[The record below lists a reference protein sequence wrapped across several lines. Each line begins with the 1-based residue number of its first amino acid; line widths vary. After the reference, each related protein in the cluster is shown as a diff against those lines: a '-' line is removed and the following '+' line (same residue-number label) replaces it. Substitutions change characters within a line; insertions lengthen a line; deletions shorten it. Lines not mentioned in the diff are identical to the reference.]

1 MGIEQQGAESGRSDG
16 TSEGRELATAR
27 RGRAAGGKLSASQAS
42 LGAISGGRWKSTT
55 AQELRAAV
63 EPGLRRGISA
73 GDAETGEEP
82 LPSRAQ
88 PALRPCCGKCRL
100 SSAEADVTQLDQ
112 VFWLEEERVV
122 SEDWV
127 VRYNNRLLQLERQ
140 SQHWAPSRSR
150 VLVRE
155 NEAGKIQIRYR
166 DHDLLF
172 HEVPWASTARS
183 KRRGLECTL
192 GLRHEVKGAVAVC

>member
-1 MGIEQQGAESGRSDG
+1 
-16 TSEGRELATAR
+16 
-27 RGRAAGGKLSASQAS
+27 
-42 LGAISGGRWKSTT
+42 
-55 AQELRAAV
+55 
-63 EPGLRRGISA
+63 
-73 GDAETGEEP
+73 
-82 LPSRAQ
+82 
-88 PALRPCCGKCRL
+88 
-100 SSAEADVTQLDQ
+100 
-112 VFWLEEERVV
+112 VV

-183 KRRGLECTL
+183 EGRGLECTL

>member
-1 MGIEQQGAESGRSDG
+1 M
-16 TSEGRELATAR
+16 
-27 RGRAAGGKLSASQAS
+27 
-42 LGAISGGRWKSTT
+42 
-55 AQELRAAV
+55 
-63 EPGLRRGISA
+63 
-73 GDAETGEEP
+73 
-82 LPSRAQ
+82 
-88 PALRPCCGKCRL
+88 
-100 SSAEADVTQLDQ
+100 QLDQ

-183 KRRGLECTL
+183 KRRGWSAPQ
-192 GLRHEVKGAVAVC
+192 K